1 MFGLWNMVHRQNLPD
16 TASVANYESNGRLN
30 APSAARNA
38 APIVELVRKTAI
50 KSGNA
55 LEIASGTGQ
64 HIVKLASALP
74 HLSWQPSDV
83 DEARIKS
90 IRSWSDDEHLTN
102 LKPPCLLDATAE
114 GWAAEHR
121 DQDLILLVNLLHLIS
136 TKETKILV
144 EEMSKAL
151 VSKGISIIY
160 GPFMRSG
167 KLTSKS
173 DMEFHHSLINT
184 DPDLGY
190 KNDIDM
196 LNLFGE
202 AGLTHLSTENMPAN
216 NLAFILQKP

>member
-1 MFGLWNMVHRQNLPD
+1 MVHRKNLPN

-50 KSGNA
+50 KSGKA

-64 HIVKLASALP
+64 HIVQLASALP
-74 HLSWQPSDV
+74 HLIWQPSDV
-83 DEARIKS
+83 DEDRIKS
-90 IRSWSDDEHLTN
+90 ILCWSGDQHLAN
-102 LKPPCLLDATAE
+102 LNPPCFLDATAE
-114 GWAAEHR
+114 GWAVEYHG
-121 DQDLILLVNLLHLIS
+121 QDLILLVNLLHLIS
-136 TKETKILV
+136 TQETKILV

-151 VSKGISIIY
+151 NSNGLSIIY

-173 DMEFHHSLINT
+173 DMEFHQSLINT

-190 KNDIDM
+190 KNDVDM

-202 AGLTHLSTENMPAN
+202 AGLIHLSTENMPAN

>member
-1 MFGLWNMVHRQNLPD
+1 MGHRQNLPE
-16 TASVANYESNGRLN
+16 TASVANYESDGRLN
-30 APSAARNA
+30 APSAVRNSK
-38 APIVELVRKTAI
+38 PIVELVRKTAI

-64 HIVKLASALP
+64 HVVKLASALP
-74 HLSWQPSDV
+74 YLNWQPSDV

-90 IRSWSDDEHLTN
+90 IRCWSDDQNLKN
-102 LKPPCLLDATAE
+102 LKPPCLLDATTE
-114 GWAAEHR
+114 GWAVEHHG
-121 DQDLILLVNLLHLIS
+121 QDLILLVNLLHLIS

-144 EEMSKAL
+144 KEMSKAL
-151 VSKGISIIY
+151 ASNGLSIIY

-167 KLTSKS
+167 KLISKS

-190 KNDIDM
+190 KNDVDM

-202 AGLTHLSTENMPAN
+202 EGLVHLSTEKMPAN

>member
-1 MFGLWNMVHRQNLPD
+1 MNHRKNLPTSACVTNIEGD
-16 TASVANYESNGRLN
+16 GRLN
-30 APSAARNA
+30 APSAVRNGEH
-38 APIVELVRKTAI
+38 IVELVRNAAI

-64 HIVKLASALP
+64 HVVKLASALP
-74 HLSWQPSDV
+74 YLNWQPSDV

-90 IRSWSDDEHLTN
+90 IRCWSDDQNLKN
-102 LKPPCLLDATAE
+102 LKPPCLLDATTE
-114 GWAAEHR
+114 GWAAEHHG
-121 DQDLILLVNLLHLIS
+121 QDLILLVNLLHLIS

-144 EEMSKAL
+144 KEMSKAL
-151 VSKGISIIY
+151 ASNGLSIIY

-167 KLTSKS
+167 KLISKN
-173 DMEFHHSLINT
+173 DMEFHHSLINA

-190 KNDIDM
+190 KNDVDM

-202 AGLTHLSTENMPAN
+202 EGLVHLSTEKMPAN

>member
-1 MFGLWNMVHRQNLPD
+1 MGHRQNFPE
-16 TASVANYESNGRLN
+16 TASLANYESDGRLN
-30 APSAARNA
+30 APSAVRNA
-38 APIVELVRKTAI
+38 KHIIELVKKTVR

-74 HLSWQPSDV
+74 LLNWQPSDV

-90 IRSWSDDEHLTN
+90 ITCWSDDQHLTN
-102 LKPPCLLDATAE
+102 LKPPCLLDATSK
-114 GWAAEHR
+114 GWSVKHHS
-121 DQDLILLVNLLHLIS
+121 QDLILLVNLLHLIS

-144 EEMSKAL
+144 KEMSKAMA
-151 VSKGISIIY
+151 SKGFLIIY
-160 GPFMRSG
+160 GPFMRNG
-167 KLTSKS
+167 KLVSKS
-173 DMEFHHSLINT
+173 DIEFHHSLINT

-190 KNDIDM
+190 KNDVDI

-202 AGLTHLSTENMPAN
+202 AGLVHLSTAKMPAN

>member
-1 MFGLWNMVHRQNLPD
+1 MVHRKNLPN

-50 KSGNA
+50 KSGKA

-64 HIVKLASALP
+64 HIVQLASALP
-74 HLSWQPSDV
+74 HISWQPSEV
-83 DEARIKS
+83 DAARIKS
-90 IRSWSDDEHLTN
+90 IRCWSDDQYLAN

-114 GWAAEHR
+114 GWAGEHHG
-121 DQDLILLVNLLHLIS
+121 QDLIILVNLLHLIS
-136 TKETKILV
+136 IKETKILV
-144 EEMSKAL
+144 KEMSKAL
-151 VSKGISIIY
+151 ASNGLSIIY

-167 KLTSKS
+167 KLMSEN
-173 DMEFHHSLINT
+173 DVEFHNSLKST

-190 KNDIDM
+190 KNDVDM

-202 AGLTHLSTENMPAN
+202 AELIHLSTENMPAN